1 MGFLRIR
8 TAVWVLSVFGLGLML
23 AGGVY
28 GSEAQT
34 VRLPESMVT
43 RPEARTLYL
52 GGNTNVNINRNGNFT
67 VPFEFE
73 QNVGAGGADNTREL
87 LMDVNG
93 DGLTDIAKYGY
104 PDVMLNLGDGTWQA
118 STTDRIF
125 TQTPASGQQTHV
137 VDIDADGKV
146 EEVSTYWEKWND
158 IYFLH
163 FDDRRYPV
171 THARLQTNALI
182 SFKQGVHLL
191 DVNSDNL
198 PDIVV
203 SGRLVDT
210 ASGQDIIYK
219 AIWLNKDGG
228 ANWEKVFEQS
238 ARG

>member
-1 MGFLRIR
+1 MR
-8 TAVWVLSVFGLGLML
+8 TAVWLVGVFGLGLL
-23 AGGVY
+23 VGGGVFH
-28 GSEAQT
+28 SEAQT
-34 VRLPESMVT
+34 VTLPESMVT

-52 GGNTNVNINRNGNFT
+52 GANTNVNINRNGNFS

-73 QNVGAGGADNTREL
+73 RTTGVGTADSTKEL
-87 LMDVNG
+87 LTDVNG
-93 DGLTDIAKYGY
+93 DGLTDIANYNY
-104 PDVMLNLGDGTWQA
+104 PQVMLNLGDGTWQA
-118 STTDRIF
+118 SIADRIF
-125 TQTPASGQQTHV
+125 TQTPAAGTQTHV

-203 SGRLVDT
+203 SGKLTDVDKN
-210 ASGQDIIYK
+210 QDTIYK

-228 ANWEKVFEQS
+228 VTWEKVFEQS
-238 ARG
+238 AKG